1 MTRPGKTGSPR
12 SALGPKP
19 AAGPPEGSRSR
30 TRPASRLWR
39 TLTATLL
46 LLLAALLG
54 VLPAA
59 PAAAEPTV
67 AETQLE
73 VPTVPEPDGTPVRLD
88 VSLFTTDPSQPRPAI
103 VLAHGFGGTKADS
116 RGPAETL
123 ARAGYAVITYT
134 ARGFGRSGGRIHL
147 DNPDYEGADTTT
159 LVDLA
164 AARPEVAKTGADD
177 PVIGFAGASYGGAA
191 TFLAAALDRRVDA
204 IVPAFTYNSLTQSLF
219 PQYATGS
226 SATDASSNTLAGF
239 APIDQPGV
247 FKQRWA
253 ALLFRGGA
261 TSSEGTGQSALD
273 GQVCGRFDPAL
284 CRSYLQTAESGRP
297 TAAMLTLLHR
307 SDLEPQLA
315 KITAPTLIIAGIQDT
330 LFPLDQADANLRGLP
345 GGTTAAMSWVNGGHD
360 AAISFDDLM
369 PQLEAWFAT
378 YLKHQPVPA
387 GAAGS
392 QVLASPFSL
401 VIPQTSL
408 VGEGGQRR
416 NRQTWTAAA
425 YPGVR
430 GAPLSWQAVPIAG
443 GTQQIIS
450 PPGGIPASLTN
461 LPGTGGVLA
470 TASSFAGYA
479 LGVLPNQSA
488 TYTSQPLTEPMKLVG
503 SGRVRL
509 SVTSSTSTATLFAS
523 VWDLGPDAVSSA
535 SPSPSPHPS
544 ASTSPGTSSGGPSS
558 DGDRA
563 TPATAVLPQL
573 AVAPVQ
579 LDGLTPGRATEI
591 EVALPAVSH
600 QVPVGHRLQLVVSST
615 DQAYAVPTQ
624 PAVYRIT
631 LAGPAQL
638 DLPQLDAAQVGAG
651 SLDVPIPLVIVV
663 SALVL
668 AAVGAAVVF
677 WLRQRAAHAREDLR
691 DVPLVVQDLVKTYRQ
706 IGRGGSLK
714 AVNGVSFEARPG
726 QVVGLLGPNGAG
738 KTTVLRMMVGL
749 IRPDS
754 GEVYVS
760 GEPVHAGAD
769 VLGTVGAFIEGPGFL
784 PHLTGMEN
792 LQAYWAATGRPLDEA
807 AMDEALAIAGLDHAI
822 NRRVRGYSQG
832 MRQRLGIA
840 QAMLGRPELLLL
852 DEPTN
857 GLDPPQIKAMRTVLH
872 NYAATGRTVVVSSH
886 LLSEVQQTCTDVVV
900 MHKGKV
906 ILTGSMAELT
916 ATDDVTVIG
925 LTERREVAPARE
937 VMDALGMDTTVDED
951 GLIRAHGPVPR
962 PQLVAAL
969 VGAGIDVDFV
979 DGHRQL
985 EEVFMT
991 LVGPDGITEPGA
1003 NADE

>member
-1 MTRPGKTGSPR
+1 M
-12 SALGPKP
+12 
-19 AAGPPEGSRSR
+19 
-30 TRPASRLWR
+30 
-39 TLTATLL
+39 
-46 LLLAALLG
+46 LLG
-54 VLPAA
+54 TLVGVVPTSPA
-59 PAAAEPTV
+59 V
-67 AETQLE
+67 AETNVTETALE
-73 VPTVPEPDGTPVRLD
+73 VPAVPEPDGTPVRLD
-88 VSLFTTDPSQPRPAI
+88 VSLFTTDPGQPRPAI

-116 RGPAETL
+116 RAPAQTL
-123 ARAGYAVITYT
+123 ARAGYVVITYT

-147 DNPDYEGADTTT
+147 DNPDYEGADTAR

-164 AARPEVAKTGADD
+164 ATRPEVAKTGSDD

-191 TFLAAALDRRVDA
+191 TLLAAALDRRVDA

-219 PQYATGS
+219 PQYAARS

-253 ALLFRGGA
+253 ALLFRGGTA
-261 TSSEGTGQSALD
+261 GSGTAGDGGQSGID
-273 GQVCGRFDPAL
+273 GPVCGRFDPTL
-284 CRSYLQTAESGRP
+284 CRSYLAAAETGRP
-297 TAAMLTLLHR
+297 SAAMLSLLGR
-307 SDLEPQLA
+307 SDLDPQLA

-330 LFPLDQADANLRGLP
+330 LFPLEQADANLQGLP
-345 GGTTAAMSWVNGGHD
+345 EGTTAAMSWVNGGHD
-360 AAISFDDLM
+360 AAISLDDLM

-378 YLKHQPVPA
+378 YLEHDPVPA
-387 GAAGS
+387 GSAGS
-392 QVLASPFSL
+392 QVVESPFSL

-408 VGEGGQRR
+408 VGEAAERR
-416 NRQTWTAAA
+416 NRQTWTAPG

-430 GAPLSWQAVPIAG
+430 GAPMSWQNVPIAG
-443 GTQQIIS
+443 RTQQIIS

-461 LPGTGGVLA
+461 LPGTGSVLA

-488 TYTSQPLTEPMKLVG
+488 TFTSQPLTEPMKMVG

-509 SVTSSTSTATLFAS
+509 SVTSSASTATLFAS
-523 VWDLGPDAVSSA
+523 VWDLGPDVVSSA
-535 SPSPSPHPS
+535 SPAGGS
-544 ASTSPGTSSGGPSS
+544 A

-563 TPATAVLPQL
+563 RPATAVLPQL
-573 AVAPVQ
+573 AVAPIY
-579 LDGLTPGRATEI
+579 LDGLTPGRAI
-591 EVALPAVSH
+591 PVDVALPAVSH
-600 QVPVGHRLQLVVSST
+600 QVPVGHRLQVVVSST

-624 PAVYRIT
+624 PAVYRIG

-638 DLPQLDAAQVGAG
+638 SLPQLDATQIGAG

-663 SALVL
+663 GVLVL
-668 AAVGAAVVF
+668 AAAGGATAF
-677 WLRQRAAHAREDLR
+677 WLRQRAAHTRDDLR
-691 DVPLVVQDLVKTYRQ
+691 EIPLVVSDLVKTYK
-706 IGRGGSLK
+706 GGLK
-714 AVNGVSFEARPG
+714 AVNGVSFDARPG

-754 GEVYVS
+754 GEVYVT

-792 LQAYWAATGRPLDEA
+792 LQAYWAATGRPLEEA
-807 AMDEALAIAGLDHAI
+807 AMDDALAIAGLDHAI

-916 ATDDVTVIG
+916 ATDDVTVLG
-925 LTERREVAPARE
+925 LTEPRDQPRARE
-937 VMDALGMDTTVDED
+937 LVAEMGMETTVDED

-962 PQLVAAL
+962 PELVAAL
-969 VGAGIDVDFV
+969 VGAGIGVDFV

-1003 NADE
+1003 NADD